1 MKLECIDE
9 NTIIV
14 FLNRLKQEDK
24 FILSSIYLENYFRLL
39 FKVLKN
45 QYKLDISGY
54 YSIHLYQD
62 SIYGAVICIKK
73 EFVDY
78 FDSFDNQVD
87 MKIEIEK
94 DIPILYEVDPISFIS
109 EEIYP
114 YLYVYF
120 YQDKVY
126 IKPKKTI
133 SQINLGRIIE
143 NSTIIYGEKCKEIL
157 KKGKLI
163 KSKYI
168 FI

>member
-1 MKLECIDE
+1 MKLERIDE

-24 FILSSIYLENYFRLL
+24 FVLSSMYLENYFRSL
-39 FKVLKN
+39 FKILKN
-45 QYKLDISGY
+45 QYKLDINGY
-54 YSIHLYQD
+54 YSICLYQD
-62 SIYGAVICIKK
+62 YTYGAVICIKK

-78 FDSFDNQVD
+78 FDSFNNQVD

-94 DIPILYEVDPISFIS
+94 DVPILYEVDDMSIIN
-109 EEIYP
+109 EEIYS

-143 NSTIIYGEKCKEIL
+143 NSTIIYGEICKEIL